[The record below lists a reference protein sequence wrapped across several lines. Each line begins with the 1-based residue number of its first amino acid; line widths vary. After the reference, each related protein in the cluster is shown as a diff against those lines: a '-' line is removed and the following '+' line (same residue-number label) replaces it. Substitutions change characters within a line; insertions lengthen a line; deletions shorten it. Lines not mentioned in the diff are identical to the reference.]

1 MTELSENTNLTIP
14 LKNILGMIAFTA
26 IATMAYFSIEAR
38 LTTLEHNIDMTN
50 VEIKSNS
57 EFRILWPRG
66 QLGSLPA
73 DARQDMLIEGL
84 ERDVIELREMQD
96 RVHEL
101 TIRIGT
107 VEALYRNIEI
117 LKARTEYGSNG
128 CHRGSLAYRGGIRDS
143 GDCACED
150 ALRHRTDQREDQ
162 SVV

>member
-26 IATMAYFSIEAR
+26 IATMAYFSIESR
-38 LTTLEHNIDMTN
+38 LTALEHNVDMTDL
-50 VEIKSNS
+50 EIKSNS

-107 VEALYRNIEI
+107 LEALYENRNSES
-117 LKARTEYGSNG
+117 TN
-128 CHRGSLAYRGGIRDS
+128 
-143 GDCACED
+143 
-150 ALRHRTDQREDQ
+150 
-162 SVV
+162 

>member
-26 IATMAYFSIEAR
+26 IATMAYFSIESR
-38 LTTLEHNIDMTN
+38 LTALEHNVDMTD

-73 DARQDMLIEGL
+73 DARQDMLL
-84 ERDVIELREMQD
+84 ESLDRDISELRELQD
-96 RVHEL
+96 NVHEL

-107 VEALYRNIEI
+107 MEALRAHEEET
-117 LKARTEYGSNG
+117 K
-128 CHRGSLAYRGGIRDS
+128 D
-143 GDCACED
+143 
-150 ALRHRTDQREDQ
+150 
-162 SVV
+162 

>member
-1 MTELSENTNLTIP
+1 MAAISEDTNLTIP
-14 LKNILGMIAFTA
+14 LKNILGMIALTA
-26 IATMAYFSIEAR
+26 IATMAYFSIGSR
-38 LTTLEHNIDMTN
+38 LTTLEHSIDMTD

-66 QLGSLPA
+66 KLGSLPA

-107 VEALYRNIEI
+107 LEALFDTRLSESTN
-117 LKARTEYGSNG
+117 
-128 CHRGSLAYRGGIRDS
+128 
-143 GDCACED
+143 
-150 ALRHRTDQREDQ
+150 
-162 SVV
+162 